1 MKLISSVIRPA
12 RLDAVKDALHDRN
25 VVALTISEV
34 RDYAPQ
40 ERPTIAWMG
49 RLQTQEFTM
58 KFEVRVVVEDDDA
71 DDVVDLVVRAASTR
85 NSGDG
90 YVCVMPIEHRYS
102 VSSGRREV

>member
-49 RLQTQEFTM
+49 RLQTQEFNI

-71 DDVVDLVVRAASTR
+71 DDVVESGGARGVDAEFGRWLRLRDADRAPVQRLLGPA
-85 NSGDG
+85 
-90 YVCVMPIEHRYS
+90 
-102 VSSGRREV
+102 